1 MKKKHSSSL
10 TGEEFK
16 LKRKELGILIQDF
29 AEFIGVSR
37 QTVWNWEKGLVP
49 LPKYAEVLLDSLWD
63 KVWLL
68 RLDLM
73 SEEISELRKFL
84 IKSNERRRLG

>member
-1 MKKKHSSSL
+1 MEKNKSPI
-10 TGEEFK
+10 TRVEFRA
-16 LKRKELGILIQDF
+16 KRKELGISIKDF
-29 AEFIGVSR
+29 AEFIGKEK
-37 QTVWNWEKGLVP
+37 TTIYKWEKGLVP
-49 LPKYAEVLLDSLWD
+49 LPKYAVILLESLCE

>member
-16 LKRKELGILIQDF
+16 LKRKELGISIKDF

-37 QTVWNWEKGLVP
+37 QTVFNWEKGLVP
-49 LPKYAEVLLDSLWD
+49 LPKYAVISLDSLCD

-68 RLDLM
+68 RLDLI
-73 SEEISELRKFL
+73 SEDISELRKFL
-84 IKSNERRRLG
+84 IESNERRRLG